1 MRSNPFWG
9 PDTKKGVLGPPVRLL
24 SGPRCRSFLFRG
36 KIPAPSIPFL
46 FFLEVVHI
54 PSLTQSLMMLRAG
67 SDFTGSYFTGL
78 YFTGSESS
86 LPASFSLP
94 SPPIPFRVFYLPLG
108 FLPAF
113 PLSHSPQLRPNVC
126 PLTHFSFSERSGG
139 TGRGIVIQSRMG
151 YNLRR

>member
-36 KIPAPSIPFL
+36 KIPAPSIPCVFFRSCPHLISHAVTDDAPSRIGLHWIRVFPTRLLLPPLTPNSFSGLLSPTWLSSCLPLVTFSTGSSKCLSSYALL
-46 FFLEVVHI
+46 FFREK
-54 PSLTQSLMMLRAG
+54 G
-67 SDFTGSYFTGL
+67 W
-78 YFTGSESS
+78 
-86 LPASFSLP
+86 
-94 SPPIPFRVFYLPLG
+94 
-108 FLPAF
+108 
-113 PLSHSPQLRPNVC
+113 
-126 PLTHFSFSERSGG
+126 G